1 MTLGLDVKHFD
12 KLEELL
18 PEFSIIE
25 RLWVSR

>member
-25 RLWVSR
+25 RLWVSI